1 LHLPVIIDITA
12 RLAKYAPSM
21 RAADSTRFVDY
32 MSGGEFVICVFGD
45 PGVGGVGMGPGGGGG
60 EVEEDGEEAG
70 SASCDQPCRACNI
83 QPCRCMDL
91 ASS

>member
-1 LHLPVIIDITA
+1 
-12 RLAKYAPSM
+12 M
-21 RAADSTRFVDY
+21 RAADSTRFMDY

-60 EVEEDGEEAG
+60 EEEEDGEEAG
-70 SASCDQPCRACNI
+70 SASCDRPCRVCNI
-83 QPCRCMDL
+83 QPCRCIDP